1 MEHQKRKARARFR
14 AGLVR
19 ISARFVSVV
28 AVIAALAVGANLTA
42 APAGAAVVHHSASS
56 AVRMKEAIAFIRAH
70 DHALAHAS
78 DQKIENLIK
87 RMAKNASESN
97 PAPAWY
103 TRDKGIGA
111 DFLGVSKTGDTL
123 WFNKADV
130 VAWAVASTA
139 LVIGSLVYVG
149 VELSVAVEFAE
160 RLLDDV
166 WLAAIYHRC
175 AWFTYNNPRSLGTY
189 SC

>member
-1 MEHQKRKARARFR
+1 MEHRTKNVRTSFR
-14 AGLVR
+14 AGLLR
-19 ISARFVSVV
+19 ISARFVTAV
-28 AVIAALAVGANLTA
+28 AVIAALTVGANLAVT
-42 APAGAAVVHHSASS
+42 PAGAAVVHHPASS
-56 AVRMKEAIAFIRAH
+56 EVRMKEAIAFIRSH

-78 DQKIENLIK
+78 DQKIEILIQG
-87 RMAKNASESN
+87 MAKNLSESN
-97 PAPAWY
+97 PAAAWY

-111 DFLGVSKTGDTL
+111 DFLGVSRTGDTL

-130 VAWAVASTA
+130 AAWAVASTA

-149 VELSVAVEFAE
+149 VELSVAAEFAE

-166 WLAAIYHRC
+166 WLAAIYHHC

>member
-1 MEHQKRKARARFR
+1 MEYRTRNARARFR
-14 AGLVR
+14 AGLLR
-19 ISARFVSVV
+19 ISARL
-28 AVIAALAVGANLTA
+28 AGTAAIIAALAVGASLA
-42 APAGAAVVHHSASS
+42 APPAGAAVVHHTASS
-56 AVRMKEAIAFIRAH
+56 AVRLQEAIAFIRAH

-78 DQKIENLIK
+78 DQKIENLI
-87 RMAKNASESN
+87 RGMAKNISKSN
-97 PAPAWY
+97 PDPAWY
-103 TRDKGIGA
+103 TRGKGIGA
-111 DFLGVSKTGDTL
+111 DFLGVSRTGDTL

-130 VAWAVASTA
+130 AAWAVASTA

-149 VELSVAVEFAE
+149 VELSVAAEFAE

-166 WLAAIYHRC
+166 WLAAIDHRC